1 MIMPARR
8 PIEVY
13 HVHPVAFWTAV
24 LLSLL
29 LHAVLPLKVPVARL
43 FDFPLLITIY
53 YGLVRRDL
61 IYGTLLGAGLGLV
74 QDAMAHGFIGFHGMA
89 NSLVGYLAAAAGVR
103 FDPEQLLPRS
113 LLTGL
118 LVLLHDLSVI
128 GLRRSLQESPPPF
141 VPADLA
147 VSVMVNVALGLML
160 FQFLDRFK
168 QAT

>member
-1 MIMPARR
+1 MFTPIQR
-8 PIEVY
+8 PIAVY
-13 HVHPVAFWTAV
+13 RVHPVAFWTTV

-29 LHAVLPLKVPVARL
+29 LYAVLPLKLPVARH
-43 FDFPLLITIY
+43 FDFPLLVIVY

-61 IYGTLLGAGLGLV
+61 VYSTLLGAGLGLV

-89 NSLVGYLAAAAGVR
+89 NSLAGYLAAAAGVR
-103 FDPEQLLPRS
+103 FDPEQLLPRT

-118 LVLLHDLSVI
+118 LVLVHDLSVL
-128 GLRRSLQESPPPF
+128 GLRRALLESSPPFEPLD
-141 VPADLA
+141 VA
-147 VSVMVNVALGLML
+147 VSVMVNVALGLVL